1 MRFLATLFRNLW
13 RHRAVERDLDEEV
26 GAHFELLVD
35 AYRAT
40 GMEDAAARRAARLE
54 LGGAE
59 QVKDA
64 VRDVRRGIWLEHFWQ
79 DLRYALR
86 TCRRSPGFATTAVVS
101 LAVGIA
107 AATGLFSI
115 VNAAL
120 LHPFPF
126 ADINRIVTLG
136 VIDKGT
142 PRGLSVA
149 ARQLV
154 ALQHSDL
161 FDGAFVSN
169 GWEMTLTGEDL
180 PEVVRTQYFSAN
192 GLNVLGVPPLLG
204 RVFNEADG
212 PAGEQPQRVVVL
224 TYRFWQRHFG
234 GRPEAVGQTL
244 SLNRELYTVIGV
256 LPRQYFYTGPEIL
269 VPIHLTFDPNFAWSV
284 QARLKRGVS
293 PRMAEERLQPLF
305 DQFAK
310 EAPQRFPKD
319 VRPLVRTLMETRRAA
334 GFVPTLLLIFAASL
348 LLLLLACANVSI
360 LLLARG
366 TSRAHEFAV
375 RAAIG
380 ASRGQLMRQLLVES
394 LLLAFNGAALGVA
407 AGYWG
412 LPAMLRLLPP
422 NSVPVGNLM
431 AVPVN
436 VPVLL
441 FSAGLAMASA
451 LICGLSPALSFSR
464 PRLTATA
471 RTTAGVESRRA
482 HHLLL
487 AAQIALTVLLLVGT
501 GAAVRVLIDL
511 YRTSLGY
518 DPHIVIVA
526 TINLPENT
534 YREWAGRATFYQRLR
549 DRMAEV
555 PQVESVALATYS
567 GIPPQSG
574 ERSVVE
580 VPGRDTPGDEAPI
593 VQRISADYFSTM
605 KIPLIRGR
613 VWSDSESG
621 GTPHVAVVN
630 QTMAR
635 AWWPDESAIGRR
647 VRMPEYVKPPNP
659 FRLAAPG
666 SDGWFEIAGVVGDTP
681 NVGLHE
687 PPAPS
692 IYVPYTLMLSDS
704 LNVIL
709 RTGRDPLAMTR
720 SIREA
725 VRAVDPNQPV
735 TVYRAEDA
743 LARAGWARE
752 RFVTLLLLGFAVFA
766 LMLAVVG
773 LYSVVSYAVSCR
785 SKEFGI
791 RMALGAGRGRIVN
804 AAVQPTVVAIVA
816 GLFAGLALSVGLN
829 AVVARWSIGNL
840 EDPVVLVSVSLVLL
854 VVTVMSAAIPAN
866 RAASIQSADALRT
879 D

>member
-1 MRFLATLFRNLW
+1 MTRRGRKALDGLKDDLRDHIERQTEENLARGMAPDEARRQARLALGNIALIEEDT
-13 RHRAVERDLDEEV
+13 RAVWVSR
-26 GAHFELLVD
+26 
-35 AYRAT
+35 
-40 GMEDAAARRAARLE
+40 
-54 LGGAE
+54 
-59 QVKDA
+59 
-64 VRDVRRGIWLEHFWQ
+64 WLEDLRR

-86 TCRRSPGFATTAVVS
+86 IFRRSPGFAATAVVS

-107 AATGLFSI
+107 AATGAFSV

-120 LHPFPF
+120 LNPFPF
-126 ADINRIVTLG
+126 ADINRLVSLD
-136 VIDKGT
+136 VSDKGK
-142 PRGLSVA
+142 PRRLFVT

-154 ALQHSDL
+154 ALRHSDV
-161 FDGAFVSN
+161 FDGAIAEN
-169 GWEMTLTGEDL
+169 TWQMTLTGQGL
-180 PEVVRTQYFSAN
+180 PEAVGTQHFSAN
-192 GLNVLGVPPLLG
+192 GLNVLGVRPLLG
-204 RVFNEADG
+204 RVFDEADG

-224 TYRFWQRHFG
+224 TYRFWQRRFG
-234 GRPEAVGQTL
+234 GQPEAVGQTL
-244 SLNRELYTVIGV
+244 YLNREPYTVIGV

-269 VPIHLTFDPNFAWSV
+269 VPLDLTFDSNLAWGV
-284 QARLKRGVS
+284 QARLKRGVT
-293 PRMAEERLQPLF
+293 PRMAEQRLQPLF
-305 DQFAK
+305 DEFVR
-310 EAPQRFPKD
+310 EAPQRFPKG
-319 VRPLVRTLMETRRAA
+319 VRPLVRSLVETQWAA
-334 GFVPTLLLIFAASL
+334 GFVPTLLFIFAASML
-348 LLLLLACANVSI
+348 LLLIACANVSI

-366 TSRAHEFAV
+366 TARAHEFVV
-375 RAAIG
+375 RATLG
-380 ASRGQLMRQLLVES
+380 ASRGRLTRQLFLETLV
-394 LLLAFNGAALGVA
+394 LAFAGAALGVA
-407 AGYWG
+407 LGYWG
-412 LPAMLRLLPP
+412 LPAVLRIVPP
-422 NSVPVGNLM
+422 GSVPVGNLLEI
-431 AVPVN
+431 PVN

-441 FSAGLAMASA
+441 FSAGLATASA
-451 LICGLSPALSFSR
+451 LVSGLSPALSFSR
-464 PRLTATA
+464 PRLKATV
-471 RTTAGVESRRA
+471 RTTGGVQSRRA

-487 AAQIALTVLLLVGT
+487 AAQVAVTVLLLAST
-501 GAAVRVLIDL
+501 GAAVRVLTDL

-518 DPHIVIVA
+518 DPHHVIVA
-526 TINLPENT
+526 TINLPENS
-534 YREWAGRATFYQRLR
+534 YREWAGRATFYKNLR
-549 DRMAEV
+549 DRMAEL

-580 VPGRDTPGDEAPI
+580 VPGLDIPGDEAPV

-635 AWWPDESAIGRR
+635 QRWPDESAIGRR
-647 VRMPEYVKPPNP
+647 VRMPDYIKPPNP
-659 FRLAAPG
+659 YRLAAPG
-666 SDGWFEIAGVVGDTP
+666 SDGWFEIVGVVGDTP

-709 RTGRDPLAMTR
+709 RTSRSPLPMSR

-725 VRAVDPNQPV
+725 VRTVDPNQPV
-735 TVYRAEDA
+735 SVYTAEGA

-752 RFVTLLLLGFAVFA
+752 RFVTLLLLGFAVCA

-773 LYSVVSYAVSCR
+773 LYSVVSYSVSCR
-785 SKEFGI
+785 FKEFGI

-804 AAVQPTVVAIVA
+804 AAVQSAVLAIVA

-829 AVVARWSIGNL
+829 KVVAQWSIGNL
-840 EDPVVLVSVSLVLL
+840 NDPLVLVAVSLVLF
-854 VVTVMSAAIPAN
+854 VVTMMSAAIPAN
-866 RAASIQSADALRT
+866 RAASIQPADALRI